1 MIDFIFCIHIHQPV
15 GNFQHV
21 IRESFKRS
29 YLPFLKVLKS
39 HPEIKFSL
47 HMSGI
52 LIEWMEENEDE
63 YKEVLKAMVE
73 RGQVELLVAGFYE
86 PILAVIPEHDRIGQI
101 GLMKEE
107 IKRIFGFDT
116 KGLWITERVWEPHL
130 PATLVRAGIEYVV
143 VDDYHFFKAGLEEDE
158 VDGYFLTDEGMDLI
172 RVFPGSERLRYLIP
186 FKPVEEIKEYFV
198 ELNKRSRGERHTPL
212 SVFADDGEKFGIW
225 PGTYKHVFED
235 GWLDGFLKML
245 EKESHWLKTVTFS
258 EYLSQNEP
266 KGRAYLPTASYRE
279 MEEWALPS
287 DASHAFSSLYKEVSG
302 LKDGKR
308 ILKFL
313 KGGFWRN
320 FLARYPESNWMHKR
334 MVELSQKVFEI
345 GTDIKRYHLH
355 EKSNVP
361 ALYRELQSL
370 LFKAQCNDAYWH
382 GVFGGLYLPHL
393 RSAIYESMIKAEGLL
408 MGLRQIVSMERDS
421 QGGLSYTS
429 VDSATD
435 VELYDID
442 CDARDEIRIT
452 TPFLDVFISPHN
464 GGSIFELDYKEK
476 SYNLTNIVSRHK
488 EPYHN
493 DLQELAEETYA
504 SGIESIHETI
514 KAKEG
519 LGYSPVFDNYRR
531 GLFHER
537 FFMYDMYDLSPE
549 DMMMGVVE
557 DCGDFLKGEYS
568 FNKEV
573 IERDGVY
580 SLTLFREGL
589 VSGEAMRVEKTIE
602 VDLKG
607 AGIRVVY
614 TISNT
619 GDKPVEAKFAPE
631 MNLLLGFEDKH
642 TPSDHGILN
651 SFELIERWLGLKV
664 RLDMEP
670 ETRLYT
676 YPVESFSLSEGGV
689 EKVLQAICIVP
700 LFDLSTLRGAKSTQ
714 ISVEMRFSSTGD

>member
-29 YLPFLKVLKS
+29 YLPFLKILKS

-52 LIEWMEENEDE
+52 LLEWMEQNEKE
-63 YKEVLKAMVE
+63 YMEILRGMIE

-101 GLMKEE
+101 ELMKDE
-107 IKRIFGFDT
+107 IKRIFGVDT
-116 KGLWITERVWEPHL
+116 KGLWVTERVWEPHL
-130 PATLVRAGIEYVV
+130 PATLVSAGIEYVV
-143 VDDYHFFKAGLEEDE
+143 VDDYHFFKAGLGEED
-158 VDGYFLTDEGMDLI
+158 VDGYFLTDDERNLVSI
-172 RVFPGSERLRYLIP
+172 FPGSERLRYLIP
-186 FKPVEEIKEYFV
+186 FKPVEEIKEYFM
-198 ELNKRSRGERHTPL
+198 ELNRLRTGDRYTPL

-225 PGTYKHVFED
+225 PGTYKHVFEE
-235 GWLDGFLKML
+235 GWLDGFLMML

-266 KGRAYLPTASYRE
+266 KGRIYLPTASYRE
-279 MEEWALPS
+279 MEEWALPPDTS
-287 DASHAFSSLYKEVSG
+287 YAFSSLYKEVSG
-302 LKDGKR
+302 WKDGKR
-308 ILKFL
+308 ILRFL

-320 FLARYPESNWMHKR
+320 FLAKYPESNWMHKR
-334 MVELSQKVFEI
+334 MIELSNSVFEI
-345 GTDIKRYHLH
+345 GMDIRRHHLH
-355 EKSNVP
+355 EKPNVP

-370 LFKAQCNDAYWH
+370 IFKSQCNDAYWH

-393 RSAIYESMIKAEGLL
+393 RSALYENMIKAEGLL
-408 MGLRQIVSMERDS
+408 KGLRQIVSMEKDS
-421 QGGLSYTS
+421 KGGLSYTS

-442 CDARDEIRIT
+442 CDTHDEIRIE
-452 TPFLDVFISPHN
+452 TPFLDIFISPHN
-464 GGSIFELDYKEK
+464 GGSILELDYKEK

-493 DLQELAEETYA
+493 EIKNVAEESYV
-504 SGIESIHETI
+504 SGIESIHDTI

-519 LGYSPVFDNYRR
+519 LEYPPVYDNYRR

-537 FFMYDMYDLSPE
+537 FFRDAFSPE
-549 DMMMGVVE
+549 DMMRGVVE
-557 DCGDFLKGEYS
+557 ECGDFLKGVYS

-573 IERDGVY
+573 IERDGIY
-580 SLTLFREGL
+580 ILTLFRDGL
-589 VSGEAMRVEKTIE
+589 VSGQTVRVEKTIH
-602 VDLKG
+602 VDLEG
-607 AGIRVVY
+607 AGIKVVY
-614 TISNT
+614 TVSNKSS
-619 GDKPVEAKFAPE
+619 KPLEATFAPE
-631 MNLLLGFEDKH
+631 MNLLLGFEDEH
-642 TPSDHGILN
+642 SPSDHGILN
-651 SFELIERWLGLKV
+651 SFELIEQWLGLRV
-664 RLDMEP
+664 ELDIEP

-689 EKVLQAICIVP
+689 EKVLQAICITP
-700 LFDLSTLRGAKSTQ
+700 LFNLSIPVGATSHN
-714 ISVEMRFSSTGD
+714 ISIGMRFLPI